1 MADAQLGAFESG
13 FASWSRIL
21 SNSAND
27 DARLQNFRHCT
38 TEVASYVTRGL
49 EKATAVDELV
59 DLAASHGLTE
69 NIGIENVEGI
79 IAKAFEPKVNGE
91 DSGGLGEQ
99 QQDYTAKAALNVV
112 PIIFPFPIKG
122 DDIPRRP
129 WIIPGLLLRRHV
141 TMLVAPPGSGKSL
154 FTLQLGMVCAAGLTN
169 WGGWRLR
176 GPVRV
181 LVINSEEDK
190 DEMHRR
196 LFAGCKVMNLDE
208 DSLAASFAFAEAP
221 DDIVIAKA
229 DARTKTV
236 TRTPMIERIQQTII
250 AGQFDILI
258 VDPFAET
265 FIGDENS
272 NSELK
277 WACVLWRE
285 VARKTNCCVLLVHH
299 TRKFAQDMAGDM
311 DAARGAGALAGI
323 CRVVC
328 TLFGMTDQ
336 EAERHGLTADKRT
349 RYLRLDDAKSNLTLV
364 TPIAKWFEKISI
376 QLPNAGDDLPADEV
390 GVLMPWKALTA
401 FDKMSSVQANAMLD
415 EFVAG
420 YQEDDGMQTGDPF
433 SPTPAR
439 GSKPKRWAGYVIQ
452 RHLNCSEKDAADIL
466 ASWVGNGI
474 VTVFKQVVKTG
485 KKRGNVPT
493 DCIRVVDGM
502 RPGKELDRAEDMQ
515 L

>member
-1 MADAQLGAFESG
+1 MADAQLGVFEMG

-21 SNSAND
+21 SGSASD
-27 DARLQNFRHCT
+27 DARVQNFRHCT
-38 TEVASYVTRGL
+38 TEVAGYVTRGL
-49 EKATAVDELV
+49 EKAVAIDELIE
-59 DLAASHGLTE
+59 LAASHGLTE

-79 IAKAFEPKVNGE
+79 IAKAFEPKVNG
-91 DSGGLGEQ
+91 DGLGEQ
-99 QQDYTAKAALNVV
+99 PQQDYKPKSPIDVV
-112 PIIFPFPIKG
+112 PIVFPFPIVG
-122 DDIPRRP
+122 EAIPRRP

-154 FTLQLGMVCAAGLTN
+154 FTLQLGMVCAAGFPH
-169 WGGWRLR
+169 WGGWRVR

-181 LVINSEEDK
+181 LVINSEEDR

-196 LFAGCKVMNLDE
+196 LYAGRKLMNINE
-208 DSLAASFAFAEAP
+208 DCLATTFAFAEQP

-236 TRTPMIERIQQTII
+236 TRMPMIDRIQQTII

-311 DAARGAGALAGI
+311 DAARGAGAMAGI

-328 TLFGMTDQ
+328 TLFGMNEA
-336 EAERHGLTADKRT
+336 EAERHGIASDKRT

-376 QLPNAGDDLPADEV
+376 ELPNAGDDLPADEV

-401 FDKMSSVQANAMLD
+401 FDKMTNIQANAILD
-415 EFVAG
+415 ELIAG
-420 YQEDDGMQTGDPF
+420 HQDGEGRLTGDPF
-433 SPTPAR
+433 APTPAR
-439 GSKPKRWAGYVIQ
+439 GSKPQRWAGYVIQ
-452 RHLNCSEKDAADIL
+452 RHLNCSEKEAVEIL
-466 ASWVGNGI
+466 ASWINNEI
-474 VTVFKQVVKTG
+474 VTVYQQVVKTG
-485 KKRGNVPT
+485 KKRGNVPSE
-493 DCIRVVDGM
+493 CIRVVDGM
-502 RPGKELDRAEDMQ
+502 RPGKELDRDEDMN